1 MLTFTIAAED
11 HCRQVESFLHNLMP
25 GATRGYMQKLLKS
38 GHLRVNGTDRSAEQ
52 LLQEHDTLTL
62 KESSRTAALLR
73 EERPVVDILYEDD
86 MIIVV
91 NKEPGRSVHNT
102 SEDTGID
109 LVLHCEGYMERRGTP
124 CKLRPVNRLDR
135 GTSGAV
141 ILAKSPTSA
150 GILGRFIREEGLDK
164 IYLAVVMGEV
174 DSEGEIDLPLEG
186 KESLTRYRRIFQGT
200 YDAVIAVYP
209 VTGRTHQIRK
219 HFSIYGHPVVGDKR
233 YGGLVVKGLGGHAL
247 HAFAVGFPNPGIGQR
262 MTVYAPLPQGLIS
275 LLRQVAGNNFN
286 EILKGLTELEF
297 MSEFSAEI
305 GSGGDFTY

>member
-1 MLTFTIAAED
+1 MLTFTIAADD

-25 GATRGYMQKLLKS
+25 GATRGYMQKILKS
-38 GHLRVNGTDRSAEQ
+38 GHVRVNGTAQSAEH
-52 LLQEHDTLTL
+52 LLLAHDILTL

-86 MIIVV
+86 MLLIV

-102 SEDTGID
+102 AEDTGPD
-109 LVLHCEGYMERRGTP
+109 LVLHCEGYLERRGTP

-141 ILAKSPTSA
+141 ILAKSPTAA
-150 GILGRFIREEGLDK
+150 GIMGRFIREEGLAK

-186 KESLTRYRRIFQGT
+186 KESLTRYRRIFQGS
-200 YDAVIAVYP
+200 YDAVVAVYP

-219 HFSIYGHPVVGDKR
+219 HFSIYGHPVVGDRR
-233 YGGLVVKGLGGHAL
+233 YGGLSVKGLGGHAL
-247 HAFAVGFPNPGIGQR
+247 HAFAVGFPHPATGQR
-262 MTVYAPLPQGLIS
+262 TVVYAPVPQGLLS
-275 LLRQVAGNNFN
+275 LLRQLSSGNFD
-286 EILKGLTELEF
+286 EVLKELTALEF
-297 MSEFSAEI
+297 MSGFAATDSFAAM
-305 GSGGDFTY
+305 